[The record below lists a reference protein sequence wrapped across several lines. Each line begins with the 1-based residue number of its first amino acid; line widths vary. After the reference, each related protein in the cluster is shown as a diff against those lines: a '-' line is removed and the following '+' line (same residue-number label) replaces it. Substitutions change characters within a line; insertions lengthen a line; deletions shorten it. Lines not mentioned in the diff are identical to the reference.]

1 MKKRKIAI
9 LVASLAFVALV
20 FYSLFNVQ
28 PVKVLESRM
37 ERGNGRVFVAGRVR
51 NTGSRSASIDLEV
64 HYYAKNGQKLGQD
77 TIALDNLKAGAVE
90 NFRSPPRALPGVA
103 GFSLYLNQG
112 RNPYGN

>member
-1 MKKRKIAI
+1 MKKGTLVI

-20 FYSLFNVQ
+20 FYSLLNVQ
-28 PVKVLESRM
+28 PVKVLESRL
-37 ERGNGRVFVAGRVR
+37 ERSNGQVFVTGRVR
-51 NTGSRSASIDLEV
+51 NSGSRSASIDLEV
-64 HYYAKNGQKLGQD
+64 HYYAKDGQKLGQD

-90 NFRSPPRALPGVA
+90 DFRSPPRALSGVA